1 MKTFK
6 WFLFILLAIALAAC
20 STPSKPTVKFTPI
33 SGQINAG
40 QEITFQVTASDS
52 GKGIVRVEF
61 SVDNVP
67 SGEAKI
73 DPPQKSIAL
82 PFKWMAVAGQ
92 HTLSARAI
100 SADNVSSDPD
110 TLVVVATGAPDPAP
124 TGVPTA
130 APTAVVPTPGP
141 GPCANNAA
149 FIADVT
155 VPDGTAFQP
164 NQQFNKIWRVQNVGS
179 CTWNPKYQLVSLGGE
194 RMTNLTQVPVP
205 SNIAPGQTADLLI
218 AMTAPA
224 TGGTHSGQWQL
235 AGENGARF
243 GPILTVKI
251 VATPTPAP
259 PPPGCFNA
267 SALVSDS
274 ITVPDGTSMQP
285 GHAFNKV
292 WRVLNSGTCPWGA
305 GYLLTLVGGEAM
317 ANQNSVA
324 VPYTPV
330 GAMFDLIVAMT
341 APVSPGPHVG
351 QWRLRG
357 ADGQSFGALLD
368 VRINVVNPQP
378 PPVCAGA
385 PNITAF
391 TASALSVP
399 PHTAI
404 TLNWG
409 ASNVSATQIDP
420 GIGAVPATGSLSV
433 VVDQTTL
440 FTFTAYC
447 GDTPATRQVTINVV
461 APQPTATP
469 IPPTPKPAFR
479 VTGASMNVSP
489 SNYVGHCPGHFYYT
503 GSITTNDLGAV
514 TYRWAGSGAVAPS
527 PVMTFYAPN
536 AGTHQL
542 PGYSVEWGSK
552 GSQWAQLL
560 ILTPNQLNSN
570 QAAFTNSCADPTAV
584 PPTATRVPPTATHV
598 PPTATHVPPTNTP
611 VAPRRNISGNW
622 HSGKYTME
630 LTEALGCPGAECGV
644 QGRLIETTSGAP
656 IIDHLRGTVNTQTG
670 AVSLILER
678 PGAMGGFTGTL
689 SADSRTLSG
698 QLLGAGQVTFT
709 KH

>member
-1 MKTFK
+1 MKTRH
-6 WFLFILLAIALAAC
+6 WIWLSIGLGFLALIVIGALIGVAC
-20 STPSKPTVKFTPI
+20 NAQTKPIVV
-33 SGQINAG
+33 INAPAAGSQFSEG
-40 QEITFQVTASDS
+40 QAVVVQSTATDA
-52 GKGIVRVEF
+52 KGIVKIILA
-61 SVDNVP
+61 VDNIDAQ
-67 SGEAKI
+67 EDKI
-73 DPPQKSIAL
+73 DPPQTAL
-82 PFKWMAVAGQ
+82 QRNQTWNAAGIGQ
-92 HTLSARAI
+92 HTITVRAFRADGVANEPVSITVNIVASSA
-100 SADNVSSDPD
+100 
-110 TLVVVATGAPDPAP
+110 LP
-124 TGVPTA
+124 TPTA
-130 APTAVVPTPGP
+130 APV
-141 GPCANNAA
+141 
-149 FIADVT
+149 
-155 VPDGTAFQP
+155 
-164 NQQFNKIWRVQNVGS
+164 
-179 CTWNPKYQLVSLGGE
+179 
-194 RMTNLTQVPVP
+194 
-205 SNIAPGQTADLLI
+205 
-218 AMTAPA
+218 
-224 TGGTHSGQWQL
+224 
-235 AGENGARF
+235 
-243 GPILTVKI
+243 